1 MYLIFSGYFAA
12 EGLIYPFWPTWLASL
27 GFGASQIGLLI
38 AAAYWPQVIAGVA
51 LTYVADWR
59 IDQLRLATLLAAL
72 AGACALLF
80 HLAEGLPLFIA
91 LSVLYGA
98 FWTSVLPLTESY
110 LLKRDKA
117 ALQNYGRVR
126 AVGSLAFILTA
137 TLGGLL
143 LGRFGQQLVPALVG
157 LTMLLTALACLF
169 LRRRSLRRPDSPLP
183 GARRRP
189 DLRGILRQRPLLLAI
204 AAAGMIQLSHSLYF
218 TTASL
223 GWQTLGYSSFSV
235 GAFWGLAVIAEISF
249 FAVSNRILD
258 RHPALQVMLF
268 SSLCAALRWGLLAG
282 SEHLAAILLGQC
294 LHALSFAAYHAAVMR
309 YIRDHA
315 PESARVLTQGIYY
328 SLAVALPMGLASPA
342 AGWLYEGL
350 PQWSYLIMALFALGG
365 AVLVWLALQSARDA
379 STSVFSRSV

>member
-80 HLAEGLPLFIA
+80 QLAEGLPLFIA

-126 AVGSLAFILTA
+126 AVGSLAFILHRDPGRPAARSVRPA
-137 TLGGLL
+137 TGARPG
-143 LGRFGQQLVPALVG
+143 
-157 LTMLLTALACLF
+157 
-169 LRRRSLRRPDSPLP
+169 RPDDAAHRAGLPAPPSPQPAPSGLAAAGRQAP
-183 GARRRP
+183 SRPARDP
-189 DLRGILRQRPLLLAI
+189 PATPLLLAI

>member
-80 HLAEGLPLFIA
+80 QLAEGLPLFIA
-91 LSVLYGA
+91 LSVLYGT

-117 ALQNYGRVR
+117 ALHNYGRVR

-143 LGRFGQQLVPALVG
+143 LGRFGQQLVPLLVG
-157 LTMLLTALACLF
+157 LTMLLTALACLL
-169 LRRRSLRRPDSPLP
+169 LRRGVRRPDATAPS
-183 GARRRP
+183 ARRHP
-189 DLRGILRQRPLLLAI
+189 DLRAIFRQRPLLLAI
-204 AAAGMIQLSHSLYF
+204 GAAGMIQLSHSLYF

-223 GWQTLGYSSFSV
+223 GWLERGYSSFSV

-249 FAVSNRILD
+249 FAISNRILD
-258 RHPALQVMLF
+258 RHPALRVMLF
-268 SSLCAALRWGLLAG
+268 SSLCAALRWSLLAG

-342 AGWLYEGL
+342 AGWLYERL
-350 PQWSYLIMALFALGG
+350 PQWSYLIMAAFALGG
-365 AVLVWLALQSARDA
+365 GVLVWLALQSARDA
-379 STSVFSRSV
+379 STGIFSRPV

>member
-1 MYLIFSGYFAA
+1 M
-12 EGLIYPFWPTWLASL
+12 
-27 GFGASQIGLLI
+27 I

-80 HLAEGLPLFIA
+80 QLAEGLPLFIA

-223 GWQTLGYSSFSV
+223 GWQALGYSSFSV

-258 RHPALQVMLF
+258 RHPALQGDAL
-268 SSLCAALRWGLLAG
+268 LQPLRGAALGPAGRQRTSRRDPPRPVPTRPQLRRLPRRGDALHPRPRAGKRAGTDPGNLLLSGG
-282 SEHLAAILLGQC
+282 SAAHGPRQSGRRLAVRRP
-294 LHALSFAAYHAAVMR
+294 AAVVLS
-309 YIRDHA
+309 DH
-315 PESARVLTQGIYY
+315 G
-328 SLAVALPMGLASPA
+328 AVRPRRRGPGLACPT
-342 AGWLYEGL
+342 EC
-350 PQWSYLIMALFALGG
+350 PRCI
-365 AVLVWLALQSARDA
+365 D
-379 STSVFSRSV
+379 

>member
-80 HLAEGLPLFIA
+80 QLAEGLPLFIA

-157 LTMLLTALACLF
+157 LTMLLTALAC
-169 LRRRSLRRPDSPLP
+169 
-183 GARRRP
+183 RRRP

-223 GWQTLGYSSFSV
+223 GWQALGYSSFSV

>member
-157 LTMLLTALACLF
+157 LTMLLTALAYNAMHVVRTLVE
-169 LRRRSLRRPDSPLP
+169 RAT
-183 GARRRP
+183 G
-189 DLRGILRQRPLLLAI
+189 RG
-204 AAAGMIQLSHSLYF
+204 
-218 TTASL
+218 
-223 GWQTLGYSSFSV
+223 
-235 GAFWGLAVIAEISF
+235 WGLA
-249 FAVSNRILD
+249 
-258 RHPALQVMLF
+258 QVREQVLKT
-268 SSLCAALRWGLLAG
+268 A
-282 SEHLAAILLGQC
+282 
-294 LHALSFAAYHAAVMR
+294 
-309 YIRDHA
+309 
-315 PESARVLTQGIYY
+315 ARVLVHSRYVTVIVTQ
-328 SLAVALPMGLASPA
+328 A
-342 AGWLYEGL
+342 AARIWEGL
-350 PQWSYLIMALFALGG
+350 WRQLARLGKPPPDQ
-365 AVLVWLALQSARDA
+365 ATL
-379 STSVFSRSV
+379 

>member
-80 HLAEGLPLFIA
+80 QLAEGLPLFIA

-223 GWQTLGYSSFSV
+223 GWQALGYSSFSV

-268 SSLCAALRWGLLAG
+268 SSLCAALR
-282 SEHLAAILLGQC
+282 
-294 LHALSFAAYHAAVMR
+294 
-309 YIRDHA
+309 
-315 PESARVLTQGIYY
+315 
-328 SLAVALPMGLASPA
+328 
-342 AGWLYEGL
+342 
-350 PQWSYLIMALFALGG
+350 
-365 AVLVWLALQSARDA
+365 
-379 STSVFSRSV
+379 

>member
-1 MYLIFSGYFAA
+1 M
-12 EGLIYPFWPTWLASL
+12 
-27 GFGASQIGLLI
+27 
-38 AAAYWPQVIAGVA
+38 
-51 LTYVADWR
+51 
-59 IDQLRLATLLAAL
+59 
-72 AGACALLF
+72 
-80 HLAEGLPLFIA
+80 
-91 LSVLYGA
+91 
-98 FWTSVLPLTESY
+98 
-110 LLKRDKA
+110 
-117 ALQNYGRVR
+117 QNYGRVR

-235 GAFWGLAVIAEISF
+235 GAFWGLAVIARS
-249 FAVSNRILD
+249 ASSPSPTASWTATR
-258 RHPALQVMLF
+258 RSRVMLF

-315 PESARVLTQGIYY
+315 PESARYDPGDLLLSGGSAAHGPRQSGRR
-328 SLAVALPMGLASPA
+328 LAVRRPAAVVLSDHGAVRPRRRGPGLALPCRVPEMHRLAFS
-342 AGWLYEGL
+342 
-350 PQWSYLIMALFALGG
+350 
-365 AVLVWLALQSARDA
+365 AVLLWTWTA
-379 STSVFSRSV
+379 S

>member
-80 HLAEGLPLFIA
+80 QLAEGLPLFIA

-189 DLRGILRQRPLLLAI
+189 DLRGILRQRP
-204 AAAGMIQLSHSLYF
+204 
-218 TTASL
+218 
-223 GWQTLGYSSFSV
+223 
-235 GAFWGLAVIAEISF
+235 
-249 FAVSNRILD
+249 
-258 RHPALQVMLF
+258 
-268 SSLCAALRWGLLAG
+268 
-282 SEHLAAILLGQC
+282 
-294 LHALSFAAYHAAVMR
+294 
-309 YIRDHA
+309 
-315 PESARVLTQGIYY
+315 
-328 SLAVALPMGLASPA
+328 PA
-342 AGWLYEGL
+342 AGHRRGGNDPTEPLAVLHHRLAGL
-350 PQWSYLIMALFALGG
+350 ADAGLLVVLGRRLLGPGGDRRDQLLRRLQPHPGPPPGAPGDALLQPLRGAALGPAG
-365 AVLVWLALQSARDA
+365 RQRTPRRDPPRPPSASPPTTPR
-379 STSVFSRSV
+379 

>member
-1 MYLIFSGYFAA
+1 
-12 EGLIYPFWPTWLASL
+12 
-27 GFGASQIGLLI
+27 
-38 AAAYWPQVIAGVA
+38 
-51 LTYVADWR
+51 
-59 IDQLRLATLLAAL
+59 
-72 AGACALLF
+72 
-80 HLAEGLPLFIA
+80 
-91 LSVLYGA
+91 
-98 FWTSVLPLTESY
+98 
-110 LLKRDKA
+110 
-117 ALQNYGRVR
+117 
-126 AVGSLAFILTA
+126 
-137 TLGGLL
+137 
-143 LGRFGQQLVPALVG
+143 
-157 LTMLLTALACLF
+157 
-169 LRRRSLRRPDSPLP
+169 
-183 GARRRP
+183 RRRP

>member
-80 HLAEGLPLFIA
+80 QLAEGLPLFIA

-223 GWQTLGYSSFSV
+223 GPAGRQRTPRRDPPRPVPARPQLRRLPRRGDALHPRPRAGKRAGTDPGDLLLSGGSAAHGPRQSGRRLAV
-235 GAFWGLAVIAEISF
+235 RRPAAVVLSDHGAVRPRRRGPGLACPTECPRCI
-249 FAVSNRILD
+249 D
-258 RHPALQVMLF
+258 
-268 SSLCAALRWGLLAG
+268 
-282 SEHLAAILLGQC
+282 
-294 LHALSFAAYHAAVMR
+294 
-309 YIRDHA
+309 
-315 PESARVLTQGIYY
+315 
-328 SLAVALPMGLASPA
+328 
-342 AGWLYEGL
+342 
-350 PQWSYLIMALFALGG
+350 
-365 AVLVWLALQSARDA
+365 
-379 STSVFSRSV
+379 